1 MIDEEHDRRI
11 TSFTNSKKKKKSD
24 DYWLGEIYVDVG
36 VVSLDKFVKIGTQAS
51 VQYTGTIT
59 EQVG

>member
-36 VVSLDKFVKIGTQAS
+36 VVSLDKFVKIGS